1 MGAYGSL
8 AGVSRRGRR
17 QAGAARGYRRAL
29 ARTYLCMARDAR
41 AYGVPGGGGAEL
53 ELVGI
58 YPAEMKGTKRAGR
71 AEHRRSEHKRL
82 QPTDEPAGD
91 HAAASADSAL
101 AAMPLGKV
109 ESGLDE
115 TLGVGLVN
123 SQRGA
128 CIEQRE
134 HRQEHGG
141 SGGASHRHAEGV
153 QIGSS
158 ILHPQSALLYD
169 STRTAA
175 SRRLMSTSI
184 WQPTAA
190 KCCCCWAR
198 RCWRG

>member
-1 MGAYGSL
+1 MARARDEHVGTYGSI
-8 AGVSRRGRR
+8 AGISRRGQR
-17 QAGAARGYRRAL
+17 QAGAARGYRWAV
-29 ARTYLCMARDAR
+29 ACTYLCVARDTR

-58 YPAEMKGTKRAGR
+58 YPTEVKGTKRAGR

-82 QPTDEPAGD
+82 QPAEEPAGD

-109 ESGLDE
+109 ESGLDK

-158 ILHPQSALLYD
+158 ILLYIRNQRSCTTRLVQPHPAD
-169 STRTAA
+169 
-175 SRRLMSTSI
+175 
-184 WQPTAA
+184 
-190 KCCCCWAR
+190 
-198 RCWRG
+198 